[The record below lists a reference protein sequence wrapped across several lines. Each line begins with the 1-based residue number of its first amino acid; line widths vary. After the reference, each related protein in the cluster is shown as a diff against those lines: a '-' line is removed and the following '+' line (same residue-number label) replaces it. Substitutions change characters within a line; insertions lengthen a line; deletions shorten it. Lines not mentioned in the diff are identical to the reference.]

1 MLSNIR
7 LWANAHPKLA
17 SWIFLAI
24 GMVVIL
30 LVAAREVG
38 LNAGQWFFL
47 ILSTIGLAGL
57 CVWIISWE
65 DDDEVEPA

>member
-1 MLSNIR
+1 MLLKIR
-7 LWANAHPKLA
+7 QWADAHPKLA
-17 SWIFLAI
+17 SWVFLAF

-30 LVAAREVG
+30 LIAAREVG
-38 LNAGQWFFL
+38 LNLGQWFFL

-65 DDDEVEPA
+65 DDDEVEHA